1 MGLLVEDWYIGVRHG
16 LCFRRFSQVVLLF
29 PRTRLLQDSQSLD
42 FPAAYQFH
50 TTISDSLLPF
60 RYPVVTDTGNPF
72 PIAPVSSKFAALLVV
87 QTRLPTPDA
96 PISRPSHGI
105 ANTSGDIWSKS
116 PTTYLHIL
124 SHTVFDSSS
133 QRIVA
138 IQALPSAFEL
148 QHRLF
153 AKHHRKP
160 SDQDLMAAA
169 EEDAIETILKF
180 ETAEEEM
187 RKNFLKQRDK
197 THGIDER
204 SDISPSDTIH
214 PASMGEESLEYKML
228 VRERL
233 HSSSRELEELEA
245 NFTALMDGVVTLE
258 MDLREAEEKLEKAR
272 QKLGKMEEKLNKGW
286 AMQAH

>member
-1 MGLLVEDWYIGVRHG
+1 MV
-16 LCFRRFSQVVLLF
+16 FSQVVLLF

-72 PIAPVSSKFAALLVV
+72 PITPVSSKFAALLVV
-87 QTRLPTPDA
+87 QARLPTPDV
-96 PISRPSHGI
+96 PISRPPHRI
-105 ANTSGDIWSKS
+105 VKTSSD

-133 QRIVA
+133 QRIIA

-148 QHRLF
+148 QDRLF

-180 ETAEEEM
+180 ETAEKET
-187 RKNFLKQRDK
+187 RTKILDVTKKWQQKDKN
-197 THGIDER
+197 HGIREH
-204 SDISPSDTIH
+204 SHISPSDTIH
-214 PASMGEESLEYKML
+214 PASIGEESLGYKML
-228 VRERL
+228 VREKL
-233 HSSSRELEELEA
+233 HSSFRELEQLEA
-245 NFTALMDGVVTLE
+245 NFRALMDGVVTLE
-258 MDLREAEEKLEKAR
+258 MDLREAEEKLEKTR

>member
-1 MGLLVEDWYIGVRHG
+1 MV
-16 LCFRRFSQVVLLF
+16 FSQVVLLF

-42 FPAAYQFH
+42 FPAAYQLH
-50 TTISDSLLPF
+50 TTILTSLLPF
-60 RYPVVTDTGNPF
+60 RYSVVTDTGNPF

-87 QTRLPTPDA
+87 QARLPTPDA
-96 PISRPSHGI
+96 PILKPSHGI
-105 ANTSGDIWSKS
+105 ANTSSDIWSKS

-153 AKHHRKP
+153 AKHHREP

-169 EEDAIETILKF
+169 EEDAIETILKS
-180 ETAEEEM
+180 ETAENETRTKILEDVTKKWQQKD
-187 RKNFLKQRDK
+187 KN
-197 THGIDER
+197 HGIRER
-204 SDISPSDTIH
+204 SCISTFD
-214 PASMGEESLEYKML
+214 ASRHLASTGEESLEYKML
-228 VRERL
+228 VREEL

>member
-1 MGLLVEDWYIGVRHG
+1 MV
-16 LCFRRFSQVVLLF
+16 FSQVVLLF
-29 PRTRLLQDSQSLD
+29 PRTRLLQDIQSLD
-42 FPAAYQFH
+42 FPAAYQSH
-50 TTISDSLLPF
+50 TTISDSLLPSK
-60 RYPVVTDTGNPF
+60 YPVVTDTGNPF

-87 QTRLPTPDA
+87 QARPPTPDA
-96 PISRPSHGI
+96 PILRPSHRI
-105 ANTSGDIWSKS
+105 ANTSGDIWRKS

-153 AKHHRKP
+153 AKHHREP

-169 EEDAIETILKF
+169 EEDAIETILKSG
-180 ETAEEEM
+180 TAENETRTKILEDVTKKWQQKD
-187 RKNFLKQRDK
+187 KN
-197 THGIDER
+197 HGIRER
-204 SDISPSDTIH
+204 SCISTFD
-214 PASMGEESLEYKML
+214 ASRYLASTGEESLEYKML
-228 VRERL
+228 VREKL

-258 MDLREAEEKLEKAR
+258 MDLKEAEEKLERAR

>member
-1 MGLLVEDWYIGVRHG
+1 M
-16 LCFRRFSQVVLLF
+16 LLF

-87 QTRLPTPDA
+87 QARLPTPDV
-96 PISRPSHGI
+96 PISRPPHRI
-105 ANTSGDIWSKS
+105 AKTSSEFEANRGFWLLSTLFS

-148 QHRLF
+148 QDRLL
-153 AKHHRKP
+153 AKHHSKP

-180 ETAEEEM
+180 ETAEKET
-187 RKNFLKQRDK
+187 RTKILDVTKKWQQKDK
-197 THGIDER
+197 THGINER
-204 SDISPSDTIH
+204 SCISTFD
-214 PASMGEESLEYKML
+214 ASRHLASTGEEPLGHKML
-228 VRERL
+228 VREKL

-245 NFTALMDGVVTLE
+245 NFTALMDGIVTLE
-258 MDLREAEEKLEKAR
+258 MDLKEAEEKLEKAR